1 MYYDLHIHSA
11 LSPCSDDDMTL
22 NNIVNMAY
30 LKELDLIAITDHNS
44 VKQLY
49 HLDEVA
55 KGKIDYVYGVEIQSR
70 EEIHVLAYFLHDAS
84 LDDIQ
89 SFLDLYL
96 IEEPN
101 DEYYFGHQYIL
112 NQNDDIIGEEK
123 RLLIQS
129 LDLSLKEIIE
139 WIHQHY
145 GIAVLAHAMSERF
158 SIMNVFM
165 TIDEDLDIDGIEVT
179 KEEHQTELIQKY
191 PYLKEKMWLISSD
204 AHRLDMISEP
214 IHALDKDRF
223 YDLWRKRY
231 GRISTAYT
239 RYSL

>member
-22 NNIVNMAY
+22 NNIVNMAC
-30 LKELDLIAITDHNS
+30 LKELNFIAITDHNS

-55 KGKIDYVYGVEIQSR
+55 KGKIDYVYGVEMQSR
-70 EEIHVLAYFLHDAS
+70 EEIHILAYFLCDTS

-89 SFLDLYL
+89 SFLDFYL

-112 NQNDDIIGEEK
+112 DQNDEIIGEEK

-129 LDLSLKEIIE
+129 LDLSLREIIQ
-139 WIHQHY
+139 WIHQHH

-179 KEEHQTELIQKY
+179 KPSHQEELLFKY
-191 PYLKEKMWLISSD
+191 PYLKEKLWLMSSD

-214 IHALDKDRF
+214 IHELDKDEF
-223 YDLWRKRY
+223 DLLWRKRY
-231 GRISTAYT
+231 G
-239 RYSL
+239 